1 MSSLLLLLQIVAVER
16 DARLQITDTLGET
29 TEIHCAQRLVFSDE
43 ALRIEDL
50 TFGTVILVRADL
62 GKLWV
67 WDRFL
72 RRDFETDLADWNA
85 AHARE
90 LDGIAEARG
99 SVRGTEEAERLSRLL
114 IAFGRYDAEPAVAV
128 EPDDG
133 MQRVVVDGRQTFARL
148 ELDADGPGH
157 PYALLAKAGAFH
169 AKVGEAMAGLHGT
182 PKRGLERY
190 VLLGR
195 SYRVEF
201 ETTSVGTAEKGEFD
215 PPAGYT
221 RCTGPDLR
229 P

>member
-1 MSSLLLLLQIVAVER
+1 MILLLLQAIAIER

-29 TEIHCAQRLVFSDE
+29 TEIHCVQRLTFTQD
-43 ALRIEDL
+43 ALRIEDT

-62 GKLWV
+62 GKVWV
-67 WDRFL
+67 WDGFL
-72 RRDFETDLADWNA
+72 KRDFEADLADWNA
-85 AHARE
+85 AHGRE

-128 EPDDG
+128 EPDGDR
-133 MQRVVVDGRQTFARL
+133 QRVVVDGKQTFARL
-148 ELDADGPGH
+148 ALDADGPGH
-157 PYALLAKAGAFH
+157 PYGVLAKAGAFH
-169 AKVGEAMAGLHGT
+169 EKIGETMAALRGT
-182 PKRGLERY
+182 PTRGLERY

-201 ETTSVGTAEKGEFD
+201 ETTSVGRVEKAEFE
-215 PPAGYT
+215 PPSGYT
-221 RCTGPDLR
+221 RCSGPDLR